1 MNLTNQP
8 DDERLKLHEAI
19 GVTALVVFVAV
30 NLAFWGGVLVVR
42 CYVVDAI
49 DNFKKKGHHHVP

>member
-49 DNFKKKGHHHVP
+49 DNFKKK